1 MDDLEHAYLLTES
14 ELLLLLSLLD
24 SRPVLLFSSPEEGRG
39 EAVKWEQTALSLC
52 RDGLAECG
60 PDGLSAAGGLKRLLL
75 GMKEAGTVW
84 AGAGVRDG
92 GPLQLLLS
100 GTPPVL
106 VKTAPGVRR
115 LEAFGGTAEQW
126 LDGALGLPGRLLE
139 EKEAEAAMRE
149 EGMREALDG
158 CLAGAVPFGRPETEW
173 LRRQEVYA
181 VVTRYR
187 RDGSAVGRWVWMRC
201 GTDTALLRQT
211 PEQESVQLDSRRARA
226 LVTAE
231 REDGY
236 DPG

>member
-1 MDDLEHAYLLTES
+1 
-14 ELLLLLSLLD
+14 
-24 SRPVLLFSSPEEGRG
+24 
-39 EAVKWEQTALSLC
+39 
-52 RDGLAECG
+52 
-60 PDGLSAAGGLKRLLL
+60 
-75 GMKEAGTVW
+75 
-84 AGAGVRDG
+84 
-92 GPLQLLLS
+92 
-100 GTPPVL
+100 
-106 VKTAPGVRR
+106 
-115 LEAFGGTAEQW
+115 
-126 LDGALGLPGRLLE
+126 
-139 EKEAEAAMRE
+139 
-149 EGMREALDG
+149 MREALDG